1 MTSSQVWGIV
11 GGAVAVCGAVL
22 QQIDLMPPEVQWAER
37 WIGLVAIVGGA
48 LLTLFNQSLAP
59 GHVSIPVAEAKAAGV
74 AESQTKDK

>member
-11 GGAVAVCGAVL
+11 GGAVAVGTAVL
-22 QQIDLMPPEVQWAER
+22 DRMDIMPSEVQWVEK
-37 WIGLVAIVGGA
+37 WISLVVIAGGV
-48 LLTLFNQSLAP
+48 LLAMFNQSNHP